1 MTEAGSIY
9 PQKTEQLGAA
19 PQKILFPLLKHDEA
33 LVAHPHGDASTP
45 VDVNMNRLGVPSDK
59 RLITL
64 LNYNLLFFL
73 IL

>member
-1 MTEAGSIY
+1 ML
-9 PQKTEQLGAA
+9 PL
-19 PQKILFPLLKHDEA
+19 LFPLLKHDEA
-33 LVAHPHGDASTP
+33 LVAHPRGDVSTP
-45 VDVNMNRLGVPSDK
+45 VDMNMNRLGVPSDK